1 MKVIAKIDR
10 ERVLVEANI
19 EELALLNGFRSRYD
33 QGFDSHKMTEV
44 NSELNIQKMVTT
56 SQYVRGM
63 RKEVLE
69 KARKELEM
77 AIERIDGSMDEISKL
92 TIFETLK
99 ESNECILDQ

>member
-10 ERVLVEANI
+10 ERVLVEATI

-33 QGFDSHKMTEV
+33 SGFDSHSMAEV
-44 NSELNIQKMVTT
+44 NCELNIQKMVTT
-56 SQYVRGM
+56 SQYVRNM

-69 KARKELEM
+69 KAKSDLEK
-77 AIERIDGSMDEISKL
+77 AIGKLDDSMHEISKL

-99 ESNECILDQ
+99 ETE

>member
-33 QGFDSHKMTEV
+33 QGFDSSKMTEV
-44 NSELNIQKMVTT
+44 NNELNIQKMVTT

-63 RKEVLE
+63 RKHVLE
-69 KARKELEM
+69 KAKVELEK
-77 AIERIDGSMDEISKL
+77 AIENLDNSMEEISKL

-99 ESNECILDQ
+99 E